1 MKENNEFKFLNSWG
15 IRTSS
20 LVNKIEIKSSF
31 MLLLF
36 VFLSDCLCK
45 NTIQLVTQKITS
57 QTMNIIGEVEGKSI
71 FAGFDMIVDK

>member
-1 MKENNEFKFLNSWG
+1 
-15 IRTSS
+15 
-20 LVNKIEIKSSF
+20 

-45 NTIQLVTQKITS
+45 NIIQLITQKMTS

-71 FAGFDMIVDK
+71 FAGVGMIVDK

>member
-1 MKENNEFKFLNSWG
+1 ML
-15 IRTSS
+15 
-20 LVNKIEIKSSF
+20 
-31 MLLLF
+31 LLLF

-57 QTMNIIGEVEGKSI
+57 QTMNIIGEVKGKSI